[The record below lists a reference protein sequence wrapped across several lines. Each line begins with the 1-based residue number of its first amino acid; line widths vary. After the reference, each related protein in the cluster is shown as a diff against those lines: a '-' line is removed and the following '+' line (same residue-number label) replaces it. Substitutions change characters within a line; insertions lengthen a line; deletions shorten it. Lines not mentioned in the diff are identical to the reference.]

1 MSTAVGSLEQFA
13 GELARVFE
21 PLVQR
26 AETGTLDDLLP
37 WLGLRVFEMEPD
49 TTALTDALT
58 TTATTA
64 AELDPLINDLA
75 QAVTQDDRAAIAT
88 SVAALLQQ
96 LRATLQ
102 GIEGIGR
109 ALQTLANDAALSPQH
124 KTELAAF
131 ARALP
136 ERLLHRLIADY
147 LEARFPQVALL
158 LLATGRV
165 NAALPLLHGPGVPLL
180 TSSPSPR

>member
-1 MSTAVGSLEQFA
+1 MNTAVGSLEQFA

-75 QAVTQDDRAAIAT
+75 QAVTQGIQV
-88 SVAALLQQ
+88 SVAGDADKLQRFRRRYSMEREMSTWFQ
-96 LRATLQ
+96 L
-102 GIEGIGR
+102 EGV
-109 ALQTLANDAALSPQH
+109 H
-124 KTELAAF
+124 
-131 ARALP
+131 
-136 ERLLHRLIADY
+136 
-147 LEARFPQVALL
+147 
-158 LLATGRV
+158 
-165 NAALPLLHGPGVPLL
+165 
-180 TSSPSPR
+180 